1 MTALCLY
8 LLFYRKG
15 EIILDIRISPNYTVK
30 YSYRWYL
37 LVFEMSGYIQKTITE
52 LIHYCRSMAVRLKD
66 GKHRV
71 SKCKGRRLDVH
82 TINNTNYYN
91 IVDPE
96 SNGGKPQYCGLF
108 EKNKDVQRIAAY
120 HYFSYG
126 LELIEENLRVLE
138 ELSERLKDVD
148 PNYLLEAMPK
158 AYQRQISRTYELMG
172 VWDYEDWQN
181 RPWVFRNRYPEKKKL
196 RTKNNWMVRSKSEEM
211 WINSYYDRGI
221 PHVYEAAHW
230 ISGHYVDT
238 DITAMDPI
246 HYTDIAHE
254 HCGKMSDPQYV
265 QDIFIPKLHDYIA
278 AGYIPGVNLILTFE
292 FQDLPLSQNTV
303 DATLDDYFGKRL
315 ISQQHY

>member
-1 MTALCLY
+1 MRPSKPSATPSTTSSKTATSPTTSPCCASSTTASKTYEKPLKGGQILTALCLY

-30 YSYRWYL
+30 YSCRWYL

-52 LIHYCRSMAVRLKD
+52 LIHYCRSMAGRLKD

-172 VWDYEDWQN
+172 GWDYEDWQN

-221 PHVYEAAHW
+221 PHVY
-230 ISGHYVDT
+230 
-238 DITAMDPI
+238 
-246 HYTDIAHE
+246 
-254 HCGKMSDPQYV
+254 
-265 QDIFIPKLHDYIA
+265 DYIA

-303 DATLDDYFGKRL
+303 DATLDHYFGKRL